1 MPISTLQDK
10 IVLVTG
16 ATSGIGE
23 VTARELAKA
32 GAQVILL
39 ARNPQKAERTR
50 QAILAVCDHGKVD
63 VIICDL
69 SSLSQV
75 RSAAAAVR
83 LAYPRLDIL
92 VNNAGLIMGKK
103 REESVDGYEL
113 TLATNYLGPFL
124 LTAVLFDLLLKSGSA
139 RIINLSS
146 AAHRVAKPDFNNLQL
161 HKGYS
166 SLRAYANSKLFNYM
180 FTAELDRRLR
190 SRNLPVV
197 TNAVHPGGV
206 ASGFGGSSDGWIAI
220 LMRTFSSVLI
230 SPEKGAATSLYLA
243 TSAEGGQ
250 VSGRYWNSVQKVVRP
265 RNAFITPENEQ
276 RLWTVSGELTGQPFL

>member
-1 MPISTLQDK
+1 MSDLQGK

-50 QAILAVCDHGKVD
+50 TSILSVCGHEKVD
-63 VIICDL
+63 IVIADL

-92 VNNAGLIMGKK
+92 VNNAGGIMGKQ
-103 REESVDGYEL
+103 RVESVDGYEL

-124 LTAVLFDLLLKSGSA
+124 FTAVLFDLLLKSEHA

-146 AAHRVAKPDFNNLQL
+146 AAHRVAKPDFPNLQL

-180 FTAELDRRLR
+180 LTAELDRRLR
-190 SRNLPVV
+190 ARNLLVV

-206 ASGFGGSSDGWIAI
+206 ASGFGSNSNSWIAV
-220 LMRTFSSVLI
+220 LMRTFSAALI

-243 TSAEGGQ
+243 TSEEGGRI
-250 VSGRYWNSVQKVVRP
+250 SGQYWNSVQKVVKP
-265 RNAFITPENEQ
+265 RNAFITPENER
-276 RLWTVSGELTGQPFL
+276 RLWTVSEELTGQPFL